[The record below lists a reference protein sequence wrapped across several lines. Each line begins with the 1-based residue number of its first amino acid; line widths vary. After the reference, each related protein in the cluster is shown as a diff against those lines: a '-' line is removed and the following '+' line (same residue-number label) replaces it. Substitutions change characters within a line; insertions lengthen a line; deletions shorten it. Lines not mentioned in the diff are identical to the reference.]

1 MTMRLEIGIFL
12 AYAAG
17 ILLIYLSG
25 KFLFVPLKWILKLIA
40 NNILGGI
47 LLLIIDGIG
56 ENFGLFVPINP
67 VTSVIAG
74 VLGVPGVVI
83 LLLFFIL

>member
-40 NNILGGI
+40 NSILGGI